1 MSATLV
7 RSTVTRVGRRTVWV
21 LARSVS
27 DRYGTRREYFVGE
40 KGENGGPSRSPFR
53 ADAFKFSTA
62 RSALECAQTHN
73 GLRDSETWRLIPVVD
88 MVPDTR
94 R

>member
-1 MSATLV
+1 MSALTKLV
-7 RSTVTRVGRRTVWV
+7 RRQVWV
-21 LARSVS
+21 LARDVE
-27 DRYGTRREYFVGE
+27 DRSGRHREYFCGE
-40 KGENGGPSRSPFR
+40 QGENGGPSRSPFR

-73 GLRDSETWRLIPVVD
+73 GMRDSQIWRVVPVID
-88 MVPDTR
+88 MVPEKR